1 MTKPDDTMND
11 TSSASTTESLPSPD
25 DFQII
30 HKEPKEKKGIVQRTG
45 AVRRMDLL
53 AFDPETLYIE
63 NDDKE
68 SPYYDG
74 RAVTIDRSMVESIKM
89 LGITNPIRVVEE
101 DADENGVS
109 RMIVLDGRNR
119 VRHARIA
126 NQEFKAEGSETRVL
140 VSAQVARS
148 TAVTL
153 NAMMIASNHF
163 RRESTVME
171 KVGQLAR
178 HLEMGG
184 TPTSA
189 SLSFGVSLNCIYQ
202 WQRLL
207 SCSPATQK
215 AVNNGLI
222 PIEAAKLLCK
232 LDRAKQAEAVAEM
245 TKDGTVATKG
255 KKAQAAASKAAG
267 KRPRP
272 QDQEAAKKRLSK
284 LEIEQF
290 LAQTTEHLDVLNAY
304 GLGLRDAMCL
314 VLGMITAED
323 LDWPRADITRE
334 QSLLDAGEA
343 DAGDA
348 GDAEAETGE

>member
-119 VRHARIA
+119 VR
-126 NQEFKAEGSETRVL
+126 
-140 VSAQVARS
+140 
-148 TAVTL
+148 
-153 NAMMIASNHF
+153 
-163 RRESTVME
+163 
-171 KVGQLAR
+171 
-178 HLEMGG
+178 
-184 TPTSA
+184 
-189 SLSFGVSLNCIYQ
+189 
-202 WQRLL
+202 
-207 SCSPATQK
+207 
-215 AVNNGLI
+215 
-222 PIEAAKLLCK
+222 
-232 LDRAKQAEAVAEM
+232 
-245 TKDGTVATKG
+245 
-255 KKAQAAASKAAG
+255 
-267 KRPRP
+267 
-272 QDQEAAKKRLSK
+272 
-284 LEIEQF
+284 
-290 LAQTTEHLDVLNAY
+290 
-304 GLGLRDAMCL
+304 
-314 VLGMITAED
+314 
-323 LDWPRADITRE
+323 
-334 QSLLDAGEA
+334 
-343 DAGDA
+343 
-348 GDAEAETGE
+348 TGR